1 MLAELAC
8 DESFVFVESD
18 HAELA
23 VPLELVSLDG
33 LAAPALFEIV
43 LVPLTLLV
51 GGDGALSPLFFG
63 KLLLGAP
70 LGQLVAVLVELV
82 VDLAGVF
89 PCGAAALA
97 AEDETWILWVAAGV
111 HTENVSKSFESFGRD
126 GACLTGLASRE

>member
-1 MLAELAC
+1 MFAEYAGYQ
-8 DESFVFVESD
+8 SFVVVESD
-18 HAELA
+18 YSELA

-70 LGQLVAVLVELV
+70 LGQLVAVFVEPV
-82 VDLAGVF
+82 VDLAGVLS
-89 PCGAAALA
+89 CRVAALA
-97 AEDETWILWVAAGV
+97 AEDKAWKLWLIARI
-111 HTENVSKSFESFGRD
+111 HPEKVSKSFESFG
-126 GACLTGLASRE
+126 GYGSC

>member
-1 MLAELAC
+1 MLQVVLM
-8 DESFVFVESD
+8 F
-18 HAELA
+18 LA
-23 VPLELVSLDG
+23 V
-33 LAAPALFEIV
+33 
-43 LVPLTLLV
+43 LV
-51 GGDGALSPLFFG
+51 GSNRGLGPLFAG
-63 KLLLGAP
+63 KLLLCTP